1 MSVTADVVKTAK
13 EAAQAAR
20 KVAGEAVAHA
30 EELEAKAAE
39 LEKQLAGDDEEA
51 SSFQQKI
58 EGEWHGKPAVFDAEG
73 SHLGYCKVNR
83 SSVHKDGQTTYF
95 MNTNFKVFGARQAR
109 LEASDFAFGV
119 VDRSD
124 FEGCRIYLGPDF
136 IGAGYPYGMLVDAHY
151 YSPGWTSDLRTL
163 VHILPDGKT
172 QAYSSLLYDG
182 PTIHSVFNGVYKVS
196 FDYNDNAETKEWV
209 DNFVESEEKNGPNTH
224 LVPTKVSGKWV
235 GQLVAYNAKQEKAGT
250 IDVEVTHQPVNLV
263 RSTATVKMSGVIDR
277 CYTYTRHRN
286 GNLHSYEGDIYGNA
300 ISYGRALYTSQH
312 FAGEAH
318 KIRGREFFYDDAFN
332 LSVVWQY
339 FKGDTQEYMVY
350 GVLEWQAGEAAIDIV
365 RQIERVK
372 GPDEQ

>member
-1 MSVTADVVKTAK
+1 MSAAEQYEAVQK
-13 EAAQAAR
+13 EATEARSLADAAV
-20 KVAGEAVAHA
+20 KKAEDLEAAAEKLKAEVEGTA
-30 EELEAKAAE
+30 EES
-39 LEKQLAGDDEEA
+39 

-58 EGEWHGKPAVFDAEG
+58 EGEWFGKPAVFDTTG
-73 SHLGYCKVNR
+73 THLGFCKVNR
-83 SSVHKDGQTTYF
+83 SSVHKDGQTTYY
-95 MNTNFKVFGARQAR
+95 MNTNFKVFGDRQAR

-182 PTIHSVFNGVYKVS
+182 PTIHSVFNGVYKVA
-196 FDYNDNAETKEWV
+196 FDYKENAETKTWV
-209 DNFVESEEKNGPNTH
+209 DEFVESEEAHGPNTH
-224 LVPTKVSGKWV
+224 LLPTKVAGKWV

-250 IDVEVTHQPVNLV
+250 IDVVIDHKPLNLV
-263 RSTATVKMSGVIDR
+263 RAQNTVTMKGVINR
-277 CYTYTRHRN
+277 EYTFTRHRN
-286 GNLHSYEGDIYGNA
+286 GNLHAFEGDIFGNA

-312 FAGEAH
+312 FAGEAY
-318 KIRGREFFYDDAFN
+318 KIKGREFFYDQEHN
-332 LSVVWQY
+332 LSVVWQV
-339 FKGDTQEYMVY
+339 FKGDIQEYMVY
-350 GVLEWQAGEAAIDIV
+350 GVLAWEEGDAAIDIV

-372 GPDEQ
+372 LEGEE